1 MKNNKA
7 LVGKEVWV
15 TCRAARPC
23 GGNSATILL
32 VKNMS
37 GGGRIVRYQCKKCK
51 RKFNVRV

>member
-15 TCRAARPC
+15 TCRASNPC
-23 GGNSATILL
+23 GGNSAIILL
-32 VKNMS
+32 VKSMG
-37 GGGRIVRYQCKKCK
+37 GGGRIARYQCKKCK

>member
-1 MKNNKA
+1 MKNNKL
-7 LVGKEVWV
+7 LVGKEVWI